1 MKQGLVNFLRKS
13 GLAGASGLPLN
24 EGGSMRMLAT
34 ILTLML
40 GLAGMLLAASVPEI
54 DPGSAVS
61 AVALLLGALLVTRG
75 RRRR

>member
-1 MKQGLVNFLRKS
+1 
-13 GLAGASGLPLN
+13 
-24 EGGSMRMLAT
+24 MRMLAT